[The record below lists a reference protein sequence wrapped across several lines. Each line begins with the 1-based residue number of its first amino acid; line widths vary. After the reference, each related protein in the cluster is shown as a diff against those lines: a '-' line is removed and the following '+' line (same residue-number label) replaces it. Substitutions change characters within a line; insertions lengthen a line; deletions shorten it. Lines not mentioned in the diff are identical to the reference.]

1 MKLNNYNK
9 QMIEMLFI
17 RVLPLKKS
25 GGGGGV
31 GDGTG
36 QENKRGGLKFGA
48 I

>member
-1 MKLNNYNK
+1 
-9 QMIEMLFI
+9 MIEMLFI

-25 GGGGGV
+25 RGSMGGGV

-36 QENKRGGLKFGA
+36 RENKRGGLKFGA